1 MTDAGA
7 ILIVEDDP
15 AMLRALTDTLRRDGF
30 TVTIACDGHSAVQTA
45 LDGTA
50 EPDLILLDLML
61 PGLDGLEVCRRL
73 RAEGF
78 ERPVLILTARGQE
91 ADIVRG
97 LEAGADDYLAKP
109 FGLAEL
115 RARIQALLRRQRRGH
130 SPVLRFSQCEWHP
143 ASRRLLREGQE
154 ILLTPQER
162 SLLEFLIANTDR
174 ALTRDTLLR
183 SIARRSLLPGTRTVD
198 QAVKNLRAR
207 IEPDPRHPRHLLSVR
222 EIGYRFT
229 IG

>member
-1 MTDAGA
+1 
-7 ILIVEDDP
+7 
-15 AMLRALTDTLRRDGF
+15 MLRGLSDTLRRDGF
-30 TVTIACDGHSAVQTA
+30 HVNAACDGHSAVESA
-45 LDGTA
+45 LDGTR

-73 RAEGF
+73 RSEGC

-115 RARIQALLRRQRRGH
+115 RARIHALLRRHRRAH
-130 SPVLRFSQCEWHP
+130 TPVIRFGECEWHP
-143 ASRRLLREGQE
+143 SPRRLLRSGAEVT
-154 ILLTPQER
+154 LTPQER
-162 SLLEFLIANTDR
+162 SLLEFLLANAER

-183 SIARRSLLPGTRTVD
+183 SIVRRSLLPSSRTVD

-229 IG
+229 TG

>member
-1 MTDAGA
+1 MTEAGF

-15 AMLRALTDTLRRDGF
+15 AMLRGLSDTLRRDGYE
-30 TVTIACDGHSAVQTA
+30 VLIACDGHTAVEAA
-45 LDGTA
+45 LDA
-50 EPDLILLDLML
+50 SPEPDLVLLDLML

-115 RARIQALLRRQRRGH
+115 RARLQALLRRQRRGH
-130 SPVLRFSQCEWHP
+130 SPVLRFSECEWHP
-143 ASRRLLREGQE
+143 APRQLLREGRE
-154 ILLTPQER
+154 VPLTPQER
-162 SLLEFLIANTDR
+162 SLLEFFIANTDR

-183 SIARRSLLPGTRTVD
+183 SIARRALLPGTRSVD

-207 IEPDPRHPRHLLSVR
+207 IETDPRHPRHLLSVR